1 MKALE
6 ARTITEQNQLSLTD
20 ALKMIEGEAKRGG
33 KMCMFHNLHADTF
46 TRLLGLGYKISKHTD
61 PMGLEVDRIEW

>member
-6 ARTITEQNQLSLTD
+6 ARKMTEQNQLSLTD

-33 KMCMFHNLHADTF
+33 KMCMFHNLHSDTF
-46 TRLLGLGYKISKHTD
+46 TRLLELGYKVSKHID
-61 PMGLEVDRIEW
+61 PMGMELDRIEW